1 MHACVLRFSS
11 FISLTSR
18 LKWLGSLAR
27 EKKEKS
33 GKKKKKKKSSSGI
46 KSTSTS
52 LRSSSSSLDHLFII
66 EPSSYYAQLYYIEPL
81 RIYVVAT
88 IIATMMRVSVNYQ
101 PPLLFRAIT
110 VSPYLCER
118 SKNPVLF
125 FFFVFFF
132 LFWFCYFILT
142 LNAVC
147 VCAPEVMPYHR

>member
-110 VSPYLCER
+110 VSLHISVKEE
-118 SKNPVLF
+118 KNPVLF
-125 FFFVFFF
+125 SFW
-132 LFWFCYFILT
+132 FWFCYFILT

-147 VCAPEVMPYHR
+147 VCARGDALSSLV